1 MELKAYQFAFYHDKD
16 NLQHLALDKQ
26 LRQKLFNLKSAERL
40 FFAQKLKCNF
50 FKDYDKGSSFFFL
63 SCVSNIER
71 TLSLLFISVMVSL
84 PLLLMK

>member
-50 FKDYDKGSSFFFL
+50 FKDYDKGSSLFF
-63 SCVSNIER
+63 SHA
-71 TLSLLFISVMVSL
+71 SVTSKEL
-84 PLLLMK
+84 YLCCSSQ